1 MAAYHQTINVPTN
14 NGTIMLTNRATLLD
28 THWSKGRTVVQ
39 ARWSSPWAKDTD
51 PSAAP
56 TTLMIPQANKPPSS
70 TRDQL
75 ILPMTLFAST
85 RALRCVRL
93 RSPEQDQPPVVR
105 SRV

>member
-1 MAAYHQTINVPTN
+1 EARQGGGFGPWAEARANGSVPPDNQRSNEQRHNHVDEQT
-14 NGTIMLTNRATLLD
+14 TLLD

-39 ARWSSPWAKDTD
+39 ARWSSPWTKDTD

-85 RALRCVRL
+85 RALRCV
-93 RSPEQDQPPVVR
+93 
-105 SRV
+105 